1 MKKRNDLYRRR
12 HEVQRFTVDADHA
25 EFLALKHGST
35 VVDSGVY
42 DERVAGA
49 LDDFDANAHDAES
62 WQQEDL
68 KYDTAVGG
76 TCEEIERRVEM
87 LGDAY
92 PFRLTEGTLSHSSG
106 APGIYEFLLSICN
119 STTLTS
125 GEYVRLPRLF
135 ERIAAKLVAVYFGE
149 YAECIHTGSPRD
161 QEIGRSFK
169 DAMETVSKRTGEWVW
184 GPDEGLPGERHQ
196 GDEGCDFVV
205 WLSAPDRRQIGQ
217 FFVLGQC
224 ACGNNWQTKYGDLNL
239 KKLQKWFNRGPL
251 SVVDPVR
258 SFATPHHVTDV
269 VLREASREGGLFF
282 DRARLTMTAFHAKK
296 AVIGNEMKKNMEN
309 LIELVLRGD

>member
-1 MKKRNDLYRRR
+1 MKKQNDLYRGR
-12 HEVQRFTVDADHA
+12 HEAQRFTKDADHA
-25 EFLALKHGST
+25 EFLALKNGST
-35 VVDSGVY
+35 IVDSGVY

-49 LDDFDANAHDAES
+49 LDDFEVSTHDTES

-76 TCEEIERRVEM
+76 TYEEIERRVEM

-92 PFRLTEGTLSHSSG
+92 PFRLKEGTLSHSSD
-106 APGIYEFLLSICN
+106 APGIYDFLLSICN
-119 STTLTS
+119 SPTLTT
-125 GEYVRLPRLF
+125 GEYVDLPRLF
-135 ERIAAKLVAVYFGE
+135 ERIAAKLVAVYFGDH
-149 YAECIHTGSPRD
+149 ADCVHTGWPRD
-161 QEIGRSFK
+161 QEVGHSFK
-169 DAMETVSKRTGEWVW
+169 DAMGTVSKRTGEWIW
-184 GPDEGLPGERHQ
+184 RPDDGLPGEQYQ

-205 WLSAPDRRQIGQ
+205 WLSAPDRRRTGQ
-217 FFVLGQC
+217 LFVLGQC
-224 ACGNNWQTKYGDLNL
+224 ACGNDWLTKYGDLDL
-239 KKLQKWFNRGPL
+239 KKLQKWFNPL

-269 VLREASREGGLFF
+269 ILREASREGGLFF

-309 LIELVLRGD
+309 LTELVLRGD